1 MAAGVPLEY
10 LTEKLKGLGI
20 ESEYRLRVES
30 VHRNGQL
37 ATKVH
42 VALLTSADDHHDPDE
57 EHEHPHEH
65 DHEHEHGHDHASSL
79 ISDSGHHKTHTHHA
93 SRHTPI
99 RHLPEIEQLI
109 TAAELPP
116 RVSQWSLA
124 VFRKLAEAEGAVH
137 GMAPEQIHFHE
148 VGATDAIVDIVGT
161 CLGLDWLG
169 IDQLYCS
176 ALPTGG
182 GTVRAAHGRLPVPV
196 PAVLKLWES
205 GQVPVYSNGID
216 RELVTPTGA
225 ALTVTLATCFG
236 SPPAMTI
243 QRVGLG
249 AGSLELPIPNI
260 LRLWIGESSQELK
273 VGKLN
278 VEGSTPT
285 NLKPF
290 NNQSS
295 TQTNNQPSTQANNQP
310 SNNQSS
316 TQTNL
321 QPSTQANNQ
330 PSNNQPPNNQ
340 PSSQT
345 NNQLPNNQPSSQTNN
360 QPSNNQPSTQ
370 TNNQPSTQTN
380 LQASNLESISVLET
394 QIDDLSPQAIGY
406 VFETLFKAG
415 AVDVFTQS
423 IGMKKSRP
431 GILLTVICHPQD
443 IEACEAVLF
452 RETTTL
458 GIRHLTQQ
466 RTILSREIQQVQTKY
481 GEIRVKVAWSNR
493 SPQKKI
499 TNVQPEY
506 EDCARVARLNH
517 CSWRDIHQLALQAW
531 YRQYGDKFES
541 SELRH

>member
-1 MAAGVPLEY
+1 MSKVAYLDCPTGISGDMCLGAVVAAGVPLEY

-137 GMAPEQIHFHE
+137 GMAPDKVHFHE

-278 VEGSTPT
+278 VEGLTPT
-285 NLKPF
+285 NLKSF
-290 NNQSS
+290 NK
-295 TQTNNQPSTQANNQP
+295 
-310 SNNQSS
+310 
-316 TQTNL
+316 
-321 QPSTQANNQ
+321 
-330 PSNNQPPNNQ
+330 
-340 PSSQT
+340 
-345 NNQLPNNQPSSQTNN
+345 
-360 QPSNNQPSTQ
+360 QPSTQ
-370 TNNQPSTQTN
+370 TNN
-380 LQASNLESISVLET
+380 QASNLESISVLET

-452 RETTTL
+452 RE
-458 GIRHLTQQ
+458 
-466 RTILSREIQQVQTKY
+466 
-481 GEIRVKVAWSNR
+481 N
-493 SPQKKI
+493 
-499 TNVQPEY
+499 
-506 EDCARVARLNH
+506 
-517 CSWRDIHQLALQAW
+517 
-531 YRQYGDKFES
+531 
-541 SELRH
+541 